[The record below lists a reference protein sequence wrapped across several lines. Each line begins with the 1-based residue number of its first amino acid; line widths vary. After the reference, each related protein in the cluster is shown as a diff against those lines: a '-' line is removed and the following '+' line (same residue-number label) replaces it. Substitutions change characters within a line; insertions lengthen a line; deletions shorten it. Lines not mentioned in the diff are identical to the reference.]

1 MKQKF
6 VKKSFRV
13 LRQSL
18 LDFAKK
24 NGVSSKDDIDMLVRA
39 ERVLLM
45 CALQHDVK
53 LNKCNFDAYY
63 EEVI

>member
-6 VKKSFRV
+6 VKQSFKI

-24 NGVSSKDDIDMLVRA
+24 NGASTKDDVDALVRT

-45 CALQHDVK
+45 CALQHNVK